1 MRRVVAAATP
11 SRAMTARAALISWA
25 RRPLS
30 ALRRG
35 ERVWNMPPP
44 YNCLGHLTNAVGSG
58 KLLTV
63 GQLACS
69 DAQVSWPNHVFTW
82 PAPSRPGC
90 PMDGPAR
97 LPMDGTERSLTPQ
110 TPGRVM
116 PSYPPGRSTR
126 PGPDAGP
133 GDAVLPRDVPP
144 GPALPTQRTG
154 ELTPLI

>member
-11 SRAMTARAALISWA
+11 SRAMTARAALINWA

-44 YNCLGHLTNAVGSG
+44 YNCLGYLTNAVGSG

-82 PAPSRPGC
+82 PAQSRPGC
-90 PMDGPAR
+90 PWMDRPGCPWAEQ
-97 LPMDGTERSLTPQ
+97 DGVLTP
-110 TPGRVM
+110 R
-116 PSYPPGRSTR
+116 
-126 PGPDAGP
+126 
-133 GDAVLPRDVPP
+133 
-144 GPALPTQRTG
+144 
-154 ELTPLI
+154 